1 VRVKIKTRESL
12 KTIKTFD
19 RADTLAQK
27 SKKGVSSLHNSAEQ
41 TQNVGYESE
50 TDYAGRLLQDKEEC
64 FARASLYGANEV
76 GKWGVKETRKN
87 IRKWRNRPIKL
98 KSHPKLKQ
106 LPSPQR
112 SMLTAPDKKIKKA
125 SKGTK
130 NVGKRT
136 KTAAKGAK
144 TTAKATVK
152 GTVKAAQ
159 LIKRAAIATVK
170 FVKEAVKAIITATKA
185 TIAAIKSIIA
195 AIVAG
200 GWVAVL
206 IIVIIVIMACIVGSV
221 YAIFV
226 PAEDNEITIFSVT
239 RDLEQEHHKMENELA
254 ATVYY
259 DVLSYE
265 GSLAGWEEVIA
276 VYAVKLNLDND
287 NLQEVATFDTSKA
300 ELLRGVFLDMH
311 ELSLMSETH
320 TRYVTRQETDAN
332 GNVVEVTGEINTVY
346 VTIITTPK
354 SAAQIAEE
362 YGFTAQQKEM
372 LAALLSYENKE
383 LWKSILGNL
392 INALQIISIFTN

>member
-1 VRVKIKTRESL
+1 MKIKSLETL

-50 TDYAGRLLQDKEEC
+50 TDYAGRLLQDKEER

-76 GKWGVKETRKN
+76 GKWGVRETLKN
-87 IRKWRNRPIKL
+87 IQKWRSRPIKP
-98 KSHPKLKQ
+98 KVPPKLKQ

-226 PAEDNEITIFSVT
+226 PAEDSEITIFSVT
-239 RDLEQEHHKMENELA
+239 RELEQEHHKMENELA

-276 VYAVKLNLDND
+276 VYAVKLNLDSED
-287 NLQEVATFDTSKA
+287 PQEVATFDESKA
-300 ELLRGVFLDMH
+300 EAFRVVFLDMN

-320 TRYVTRQETDAN
+320 TSYVTRQETDAN
-332 GNVVEVTGEINTVY
+332 GNVVKVTDEINTVY
-346 VTIITTPK
+346 VTVITTPK
-354 SAAQIAEE
+354 SAAQIADE
-362 YGFTAQQKEM
+362 YGFTAQQKQM
-372 LAALLSYENKE
+372 LTELLSSENAE
-383 LWKSILGNL
+383 LWSEL
-392 INALQIISIFTN
+392 FY

>member
-1 VRVKIKTRESL
+1 MKIKTRESL

-50 TDYAGRLLQDKEEC
+50 TDYAGSELQDKEERI
-64 FARASLYGANEV
+64 ARMTVVGANKV
-76 GKWGVKETRKN
+76 GRWGVKETRKN
-87 IRKWRNRPIKL
+87 IQKWRNRPRK
-98 KSHPKLKQ
+98 PKPNPNLKQ

-112 SMLTAPDKKIKKA
+112 PMLEAPKKGIKAA

-130 NVGKRT
+130 STVKGT

-144 TTAKATVK
+144 TTAKATVKGTKAAVK

-170 FVKEAVKAIITATKA
+170 FVKVAVKAIIAAAKA
-185 TIAAIKSIIA
+185 VVAAVKGIIA

-206 IIVIIVIMACIVGSV
+206 IIVIIVIVACIVGSV

-226 PAEDNEITIFSVT
+226 PAEDSEITIYSVT
-239 RDLEQEHHKMENELA
+239 RDLEREHHEMENELA

-259 DVLSYE
+259 DVLNYD
-265 GSLAGWEEVIA
+265 GNLAGWEEVIA
-276 VYAVKLNLDND
+276 VYAVKLPLLNIGFLVLAIISSNCA
-287 NLQEVATFDTSKA
+287 ATMMWSRYCPGLRDTGMVSGA
-300 ELLRGVFLDMH
+300 TGFLDFISYM
-311 ELSLMSETH
+311 
-320 TRYVTRQETDAN
+320 AA
-332 GNVVEVTGEINTVY
+332 
-346 VTIITTPK
+346 
-354 SAAQIAEE
+354 SA
-362 YGFTAQQKEM
+362 
-372 LAALLSYENKE
+372 SNKIFDNAVDGIGWE
-383 LWKSILGNL
+383 NL
-392 INALQIISIFTN
+392 ILVWLGLMVLGILVALPYDRILKRKTNETTLQN